1 MKKQIVEEP
10 VFTIRRPAASMA
22 AEKRALEAATH
33 AISARRQRDMLP
45 GKIVTPRL
53 VLRAPIRGD
62 VPDLVRLADNK
73 KIYDVLARLP
83 HPYTRADGI
92 AFVEIMAQRADERP
106 YAITLNGQF
115 IGITGFSYAEGE
127 PPELGYWLGEP
138 HWSKGIMSEAVKG
151 LIEAAFATHAYPR
164 IKSRA
169 LASNAASLN
178 VLEKA
183 GFKRI
188 GEGPDT
194 VGNAAGRPT
203 IYLMLEQPKWM

>member
-1 MKKQIVEEP
+1 MKKQVVEEP
-10 VFTIRRPAASMA
+10 IFAVRRSAASLA
-22 AEKRALEAATH
+22 AERRALEAATH
-33 AISARRQRDMLP
+33 RLTARRQRDMLP

-73 KIYDVLARLP
+73 AIHEVLARLP

-92 AFVEIMAQRADERP
+92 AFVEIMAQRDDERP
-106 YAITLNGQF
+106 YAMTLDGRL
-115 IGITGFSYAEGE
+115 IGIVGFSYSEGQ

-138 HWSKGIMSEAVKG
+138 YWGRGLMTEAVKA
-151 LIEAAFATHAYPR
+151 LVEAAFATHAYPR

-178 VLEKA
+178 VLEKV

-188 GEGPDT
+188 GEGLDT

-203 IYLMLEQPKWM
+203 VYLMLEQPKWM